1 MISRQAV
8 IACVSISYVSS
19 LGKEATRLLEELFQG
34 GVKFPYKVSGQY

>member
-8 IACVSISYVSS
+8 IVCVSLSYISS
-19 LGKEATRLLEELFQG
+19 LGKEATRLLEELLQD